1 MNGRGLPLPP
11 LRAALIAS
19 LLAAAPA
26 AADSWGEEI
35 NLTNSAATSE
45 TGLNHHPLALTPDG
59 VLHVVWAEQDAPADS
74 TFRIYTRRRVGSTWT
89 ARELIVDFVGQHP
102 GTQIGAKYPAL
113 AVAPDSVL
121 HLFWH
126 DYRIAGIENCEIYTK
141 SKPFGAPWDSSQS
154 ADIRLTTTNHPETEG
169 DNGYVPVPLAAADGT
184 LHVLWYDYRH
194 DGQAAEIFV
203 KTRPADGEW
212 DLTPGD
218 SADTRVTFDDDH
230 SELVAADL
238 DVGGDVHTA
247 WRSVGAGAR
256 ILYAVRDGE
265 TGLWSDAVDVSETN
279 TVGGAPALAVDADDA
294 VHVVWPDSRDCG
306 RALFTRVRE
315 AGGAWSTIARLTRP
329 ADGAD
334 EPTLARDESG
344 ALHLA
349 WHDGRHSLLNR
360 EVFHREKPH
369 GASWDTTYAADT
381 RISDGAG
388 SSVRPS
394 VLARGG
400 CVHVLWKDAR
410 SGVNDIYYRARG
422 SFGAR
427 VPETAQARWRQLLV
441 WPNPSR
447 GGDIHFARADRS
459 TLEIVTIHD
468 VAGRRIRVLRAPSST
483 AVWDARD
490 DAGHP
495 LPAGVYFARAPGVP
509 QAARLAVLR

>member
-1 MNGRGLPLPP
+1 MSRRGLPLPP
-11 LRAALIAS
+11 LRTALLAS
-19 LLAAAPA
+19 LLVAAPA

-35 NLTNSAATSE
+35 NLTNSATTSE

-74 TFRIYTRRRVGSTWT
+74 TFRIYTRCCVGATWT
-89 ARELIVDFVGQHP
+89 ERELVVDYVGQHP
-102 GTQIGAKYPAL
+102 GTQVGAKYPAL

-126 DYRIAGIENCEIYTK
+126 DYRNGGIENCEIYTK
-141 SKPFGAPWDSSQS
+141 PKPFGAPWDTSQG
-154 ADIRLTTTNHPETEG
+154 ADIRLTTTNHPETGG

-194 DGQAAEIFV
+194 DGQAAEIFS
-203 KTRPADGEW
+203 KTRPAGGEW

-238 DVGGDVHTA
+238 DRGGDLHAA

-256 ILYAVRDGE
+256 IFYAVRDAE
-265 TGLWSDAVDVSETN
+265 TGLWSDPVDIGGAS
-279 TVGGAPALAVDADDA
+279 TVGGAPALVVDADDA
-294 VHVVWPDSRDCG
+294 VHVVWPDSRDGG

-315 AGGAWSTIARLTRP
+315 AGGTWSAIARLTRP

-334 EPTLARDESG
+334 EPTLACDESG
-344 ALHLA
+344 TLHLV

-360 EVFHREKPH
+360 EVFHREKSL

-381 RISDGAG
+381 RISNAPG

-400 CVHVLWKDAR
+400 CVHILWKDAR
-410 SGVNDIYYRARG
+410 SGANDVYYRARG
-422 SFGAR
+422 SFAAR
-427 VPETAQARWRQLLV
+427 VPETAPAHPRQLLA
-441 WPNPSR
+441 WPNPCR
-447 GGDIHFARADRS
+447 GGEIHFARADRRA
-459 TLEIVTIHD
+459 LEIVAIHD
-468 VAGRRIRVLRAPSST
+468 VAGRRLRVLRVPGPV

-490 DAGHP
+490 SAGRP
-495 LPAGVYFARAPGVP
+495 LPAGVYFARVPGVP
-509 QAARLAVLR
+509 RAVRLAVLR